1 MKKLVLRTGR
11 GTECGDPGGGGA
23 PAVFDRA
30 DGYPGV
36 MIDDST
42 SRGITE
48 PYRMFTSR
56 AEYRLTLRAD
66 NADQRLTDRGIA
78 LGCVGTERAGR
89 HAAKMVALNAAKSL
103 AKSLSVTPNEAA
115 KHGLMLNHDG
125 QRRTA
130 FEMLAYP
137 DVEWANVTSIWPQ
150 LGEIDPKVAVH
161 LEIDAKY
168 DVYLERQAA
177 DVQAF
182 RRDENLIL
190 TDVDYQAVPGLS
202 NEARQKLEKVRP
214 RTIGQAGRI
223 EAMTPA
229 ALAILAAYLRR
240 EARRSSASA

>member
-1 MKKLVLRTGR
+1 
-11 GTECGDPGGGGA
+11 
-23 PAVFDRA
+23 
-30 DGYPGV
+30 
-36 MIDDST
+36 
-42 SRGITE
+42 
-48 PYRMFTSR
+48 
-56 AEYRLTLRAD
+56 
-66 NADQRLTDRGIA
+66 
-78 LGCVGTERAGR
+78 
-89 HAAKMVALNAAKSL
+89 MVALNAAKSL

-150 LGEIDPKVAVH
+150 LGEIDPKIAVH

-214 RTIGQAGRI
+214 RTIGQAGRSK
-223 EAMTPA
+223 P
-229 ALAILAAYLRR
+229 
-240 EARRSSASA
+240 